1 VILHPL
7 TFRHAYI
14 PFFLKTN
21 LSPKWIFPAFFR
33 TLIFPQKTSAHPKAS
48 PSRSRLWPALP
59 PTSLPRGVVV
69 TSLRVLLQRREK
81 LAAVVW
87 ALSVGETDFAKA
99 GWGPWGGVGWLSNSC
114 NGGMMG

>member
-1 VILHPL
+1 LVSWNFESLW
-7 TFRHAYI
+7 FSS
-14 PFFLKTN
+14 FFPRK
-21 LSPKWIFPAFFR
+21 P
-33 TLIFPQKTSAHPKAS
+33 SAHPKAS

-99 GWGPWGGVGWLSNSC
+99 GWGPWGG
-114 NGGMMG
+114 GMVE